1 LVFASTR
8 NFAQSAVITDTP
20 FFAKPLVEPN
30 PRRDHCA
37 YPRCLRVKTWR
48 SRSAGDI
55 SLVMFALFCLGVLL
69 WIVYGFSV
77 GAVPV
82 IVANVITL
90 LLSMTILVFKI
101 RYK

>member
-1 LVFASTR
+1 MDAANLLGLLAGTLTTAAFLP
-8 NFAQSAVITDTP
+8 QVI
-20 FFAKPLVEPN
+20 
-30 PRRDHCA
+30 
-37 YPRCLRVKTWR
+37 KTWR

-55 SLVMFALFCLGVLL
+55 SLVMFALFSLGVLL

>member
-1 LVFASTR
+1 MDAANLLGLLAGTLTTAAFLP
-8 NFAQSAVITDTP
+8 QVI
-20 FFAKPLVEPN
+20 
-30 PRRDHCA
+30 
-37 YPRCLRVKTWR
+37 KTWR

-55 SLVMFALFCLGVLL
+55 SLVMFAMFSLGVLL

-90 LLSMTILVFKI
+90 LLSITILVFKI

>member
-1 LVFASTR
+1 MDAANLLGLLAGTLTTAAFLP
-8 NFAQSAVITDTP
+8 QVI
-20 FFAKPLVEPN
+20 
-30 PRRDHCA
+30 
-37 YPRCLRVKTWR
+37 KTWR

-55 SLVMFALFCLGVLL
+55 SLVMFALFSLGVLL

-90 LLSMTILVFKI
+90 LLSITILVFKI

>member
-1 LVFASTR
+1 MDATNLLGLLAGTLTTAS
-8 NFAQSAVITDTP
+8 FLPQVI
-20 FFAKPLVEPN
+20 
-30 PRRDHCA
+30 
-37 YPRCLRVKTWR
+37 KTWR

-55 SLVMFALFCLGVLL
+55 SLVMFALFSLGVLL
-69 WIVYGFSV
+69 WIVYGFTV

-90 LLSMTILVFKI
+90 LLSLTILIFKI

>member
-1 LVFASTR
+1 MDAANLLGLLAGTLTTAS
-8 NFAQSAVITDTP
+8 FLPQVI
-20 FFAKPLVEPN
+20 
-30 PRRDHCA
+30 
-37 YPRCLRVKTWR
+37 KTWR

-55 SLVMFALFCLGVLL
+55 SLVMFALFSLGVLL
-69 WIVYGFSV
+69 WIVYGFTV
-77 GAVPV
+77 GAVPI

>member
-1 LVFASTR
+1 MDAATVLGLLAGTLTTAS
-8 NFAQSAVITDTP
+8 FLPQVI
-20 FFAKPLVEPN
+20 
-30 PRRDHCA
+30 
-37 YPRCLRVKTWR
+37 KTWR

-55 SLVMFALFCLGVLL
+55 SLVMFALFSLGVLL
-69 WIVYGFSV
+69 WIVYGFTV

>member
-1 LVFASTR
+1 
-8 NFAQSAVITDTP
+8 
-20 FFAKPLVEPN
+20 
-30 PRRDHCA
+30 
-37 YPRCLRVKTWR
+37 
-48 SRSAGDI
+48 
-55 SLVMFALFCLGVLL
+55 MFALFCLGVLL

>member
-1 LVFASTR
+1 MDAANLLGLLAGTLTTAS
-8 NFAQSAVITDTP
+8 FLPQVI
-20 FFAKPLVEPN
+20 
-30 PRRDHCA
+30 
-37 YPRCLRVKTWR
+37 KTWR

-55 SLVMFALFCLGVLL
+55 SLVMFALFSLGVLL
-69 WIVYGFSV
+69 WIVYGFTV
-77 GAVPV
+77 GALPI

>member
-1 LVFASTR
+1 MDAINLLGLLAGTLTTAAFLP
-8 NFAQSAVITDTP
+8 QVI
-20 FFAKPLVEPN
+20 
-30 PRRDHCA
+30 
-37 YPRCLRVKTWR
+37 KTWR

-55 SLVMFALFCLGVLL
+55 SLVMFALFSLGVLL
-69 WIVYGFSV
+69 WIVYGFTV

-90 LLSMTILVFKI
+90 LLSLTILIFKI

>member
-1 LVFASTR
+1 MDAANVLGLLAGSLTTAS
-8 NFAQSAVITDTP
+8 FLPQVI
-20 FFAKPLVEPN
+20 
-30 PRRDHCA
+30 
-37 YPRCLRVKTWR
+37 KTWR

-55 SLVMFALFCLGVLL
+55 SLVMFALFSLGVLL
-69 WIVYGFSV
+69 WIVYGFTV

>member
-1 LVFASTR
+1 MDAANLLGLLAGTLTTAAFLP
-8 NFAQSAVITDTP
+8 QVI
-20 FFAKPLVEPN
+20 
-30 PRRDHCA
+30 
-37 YPRCLRVKTWR
+37 KTWR

-55 SLVMFALFCLGVLL
+55 SLVMFALFSLGVLL
-69 WIVYGFSV
+69 WIVYGFTV

-90 LLSMTILVFKI
+90 LLSITILVFKI

>member
-1 LVFASTR
+1 MDETNLLGLMAGALTTVAFLP
-8 NFAQSAVITDTP
+8 QV
-20 FFAKPLVEPN
+20 
-30 PRRDHCA
+30 
-37 YPRCLRVKTWR
+37 VKTWR

-55 SLVMFALFCLGVLL
+55 SLVMFALFSLGVFL
-69 WIVYGFSV
+69 WIVYGFRV

-82 IVANVITL
+82 IVANVVTL

>member
-1 LVFASTR
+1 MDAANLLGLLAGTLTTAAFLP
-8 NFAQSAVITDTP
+8 QVI
-20 FFAKPLVEPN
+20 
-30 PRRDHCA
+30 
-37 YPRCLRVKTWR
+37 KTWR

-55 SLVMFALFCLGVLL
+55 SLVMFALFSLGVLL
-69 WIVYGFSV
+69 WIVYGFTV

-90 LLSMTILVFKI
+90 LLSLTILLFKI

>member
-1 LVFASTR
+1 MDAANLLGLLAGTLTTAS
-8 NFAQSAVITDTP
+8 FLPQVI
-20 FFAKPLVEPN
+20 
-30 PRRDHCA
+30 
-37 YPRCLRVKTWR
+37 KTWR

-55 SLVMFALFCLGVLL
+55 SLVMFALFSLGVLL
-69 WIVYGFSV
+69 WIVYGFTV

-90 LLSMTILVFKI
+90 LLSLTILIFKI

>member
-1 LVFASTR
+1 MDTANLLGLLAGTLTTAAFLP
-8 NFAQSAVITDTP
+8 QVI
-20 FFAKPLVEPN
+20 
-30 PRRDHCA
+30 
-37 YPRCLRVKTWR
+37 KTWR

-55 SLVMFALFCLGVLL
+55 SLVMFALFSLGVLL

>member
-1 LVFASTR
+1 MVFGSTR
-8 NFAQSAVITDTP
+8 SLVQSAVITDTP

-30 PRRDHCA
+30 PRRDHHV
-37 YPRCLRVKTWR
+37 YPWHLRVQTWR

-55 SLVMFALFCLGVLL
+55 SLVMFALFSLGVLL
-69 WIVYGFSV
+69 WIVYGFTV
-77 GAVPV
+77 GALPI

>member
-1 LVFASTR
+1 MDAANLLGLLAGTLTTAS
-8 NFAQSAVITDTP
+8 FLPQVI
-20 FFAKPLVEPN
+20 
-30 PRRDHCA
+30 
-37 YPRCLRVKTWR
+37 KTWR

-55 SLVMFALFCLGVLL
+55 SLVMFALFSLGVLL
-69 WIVYGFSV
+69 WIVYGFTVS
-77 GAVPV
+77 ALPI

>member
-1 LVFASTR
+1 MDAANLLGLLAGTLTTAS
-8 NFAQSAVITDTP
+8 FLPQVI
-20 FFAKPLVEPN
+20 
-30 PRRDHCA
+30 
-37 YPRCLRVKTWR
+37 KTWR

-55 SLVMFALFCLGVLL
+55 SLVMFALFSLGVLL
-69 WIVYGFSV
+69 WIVYGFTV

-90 LLSMTILVFKI
+90 LLSTTILIFKI